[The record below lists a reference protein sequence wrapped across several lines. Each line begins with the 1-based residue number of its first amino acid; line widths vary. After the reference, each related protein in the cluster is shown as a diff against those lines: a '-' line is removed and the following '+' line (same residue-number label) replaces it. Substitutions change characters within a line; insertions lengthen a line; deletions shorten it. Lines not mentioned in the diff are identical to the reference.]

1 MEPIIEVENLTVVYN
16 LGKTNEFTALA
27 NNSLSIYKGE
37 YIIIFGP
44 SGCGKSTLL
53 YSMAGLQK
61 PTNGKIKVANRI
73 LSELSPKELVKFHQ
87 DVTGMIFQ
95 AYYLIPSLS
104 VLDNVCLSLI
114 FKNIKVKERSQRA
127 KELLKQ
133 FGIEQCT
140 YRLPLSLSGGQQQR
154 VAIVRALMTDPPII
168 FADEPVGNLDSKS
181 AEVTMELL
189 DELNKKY
196 NKTIILVTHDPSY
209 LSKADRIF
217 HMRDGRIERVAVNES
232 GKKIA
237 PMSKESPVS
246 DILSSLAQRYPTSS
260 EIELKSKALVNW
272 LVTVLDEPR
281 IARIE
286 EIIKKRIKGE
296 YTQDTLHEN
305 LNLSFEKGGAGLYA
319 QRATEFTKKIEFVL
333 MEAGNLHKTIKPTV
347 SMTEDDLKAVE
358 IRKTLLDRYHG
369 ELTLDQINRLDRFIR
384 LRIENMINR
393 AQFLKY
399 LDLPFKAGGV
409 GLNHRTAHNFTNL
422 IEIILINI

>member
-1 MEPIIEVENLTVVYN
+1 MEPIIEVENLTITYN

-53 YSMAGLQK
+53 YTMAGLQK
-61 PTNGKIKVANRI
+61 PTSGKIKVANRVI
-73 LSELSPKELVKFHQ
+73 SELSQKELVKFHQ
-87 DVTGMIFQ
+87 DAMGMVFQ
-95 AYYLIPSLS
+95 AYYLIPSLT
-104 VLDNVCLSLI
+104 VLDNVCLPLI
-114 FKNIKVKERSQRA
+114 FKNVKLKERCQRA

-133 FGIEQCT
+133 FGIEERT
-140 YRLPLSLSGGQQQR
+140 YSLPLNLSGGQQQR

-181 AEVTMELL
+181 AGVMMGLL
-189 DELNKKY
+189 DELNQKY

-217 HMRDGRIERVAVNES
+217 HMKDGQIERVVVNES

-237 PMSKESPVS
+237 PMSKEAPMS

-272 LVTVLDEPR
+272 LITVLDEPR

-286 EIIKKRIKGE
+286 DIIQKRIKGE

-347 SMTEDDLKAVE
+347 SMTEDDMKAVE
-358 IRKTLLDRYHG
+358 IRKTLLDRYQG
-369 ELTLDQINRLDRFIR
+369 ELTLDQVNRLDRFIR
-384 LRIENMINR
+384 LRLEKMINR

-399 LDLPFKAGGV
+399 LDLPFKSGGV

-422 IEIILINI
+422 LEIILINI